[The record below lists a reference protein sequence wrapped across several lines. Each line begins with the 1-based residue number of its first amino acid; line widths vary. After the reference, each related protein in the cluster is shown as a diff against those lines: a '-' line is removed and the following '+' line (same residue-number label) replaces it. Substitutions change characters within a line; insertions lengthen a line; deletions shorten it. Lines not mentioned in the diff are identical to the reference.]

1 MQKKRGIRTRV
12 VGHSLRVGYRKT
24 SVMNRNDRP
33 AVIGQA
39 ASVEG
44 RG

>member
-1 MQKKRGIRTRV
+1 MQKKRGIRTR